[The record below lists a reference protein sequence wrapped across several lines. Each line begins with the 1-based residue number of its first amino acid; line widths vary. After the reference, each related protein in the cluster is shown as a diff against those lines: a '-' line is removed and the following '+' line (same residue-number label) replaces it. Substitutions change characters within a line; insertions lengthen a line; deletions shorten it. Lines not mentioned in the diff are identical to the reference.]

1 MSPRVWSPA
10 LQENKIKM
18 EELLTVEDISNP
30 NISEAEAR
38 GSRIESR
45 TVHKVRLYLQ
55 KITLIN
61 VTVERNVTGKYAGQA
76 GSESRIKAGQHCLL
90 SQP

>member
-10 LQENKIKM
+10 LQENKIKT
-18 EELLTVEDISNP
+18 EELLTVEHISNP

-45 TVHKVRLYLQ
+45 TVHKVRLYL
-55 KITLIN
+55 K
-61 VTVERNVTGKYAGQA
+61 R
-76 GSESRIKAGQHCLL
+76 LL
-90 SQP
+90 